1 MSEEETQTEVLTP
14 PTSRGPDTL
23 GEATKLAVDFQ
34 RIVNVIGDVANPNRS
49 SNVPHVSNVRLDFFA
64 GVPLHSLA
72 ALIAAPYSQEVI
84 DAKCN
89 HCETVLQC
97 RRIVAPFVACDVCI
111 QKHADETMIE
121 RHRKYWES
129 ICPKRFL
136 ETDTKRPDFPLAIF
150 NAEKKRLAENPS
162 QSFFLFGPTGSCK
175 TRVAMLLLKQNLHW
189 WNKRVGVLWPEKVRM
204 MSQGFET
211 TVFDNYAAFDVLV
224 MDDVLLTACRESKLV
239 DSVKQLIDVRMREN
253 RPFIITSQIGTEEDL
268 TEAKEFGD
276 AKNADQER
284 IKALLRRLREECRVV
299 SFATAKPK
307 EGESTF

>member
-1 MSEEETQTEVLTP
+1 MTDAP
-14 PTSRGPDTL
+14 
-23 GEATKLAVDFQ
+23 A
-34 RIVNVIGDVANPNRS
+34 IVEN
-49 SNVPHVSNVRLDFFA
+49 
-64 GVPLHSLA
+64 
-72 ALIAAPYSQEVI
+72 AAPSETLEQSIARLADIIGGLNPKRWGKHEEIDRVKFELPRMPGMNMHTLSALLELPEANEVI
-84 DAKCN
+84 QAKCN
-89 HCETVLQC
+89 HCETTVEC
-97 RRIVAPFVACDVCI
+97 RRVVAPFVACNACI
-111 QKHADETMIE
+111 QKHTDDAAVE

-129 ICPKRFL
+129 VCPKRFID
-136 ETDTKRPDFPLAIF
+136 TDTKREDFPLAIY
-150 NAEKKRLAENPS
+150 NAEKKRLSENPS

-175 TRVAMLLLKQNLHW
+175 TRVAMLLLKLNLHW

-211 TVFDNYAAFDVLV
+211 TVFDHYAAFDVLV

-239 DSVKQLIDVRMREN
+239 DAVKQLVDVRMREN

-299 SFATAKPK
+299 SFAKAEPK
-307 EGESTF
+307 EGEEKF